1 LEGQKRRCLESGT
14 VFTYRLNV
22 NTKNMKAV
30 LIITGVLMLS
40 ISSFAATSAK
50 QNKQQVS
57 VSSNVSTPVQSIVA
71 LSFAPKNAIVKF
83 TEASKY
89 QITPATLE
97 NGVSLRKKKETKW
110 WV

>member
-1 LEGQKRRCLESGT
+1 
-14 VFTYRLNV
+14 
-22 NTKNMKAV
+22 MKAV
-30 LIITGVLMLS
+30 FIITGVLMLS

-57 VSSNVSTPVQSIVA
+57 VSSNVSVPAQGIVA
-71 LSFAPKNAIVKF
+71 TAFAPKNEMVKF

-89 QITPATLE
+89 QIAPATLE